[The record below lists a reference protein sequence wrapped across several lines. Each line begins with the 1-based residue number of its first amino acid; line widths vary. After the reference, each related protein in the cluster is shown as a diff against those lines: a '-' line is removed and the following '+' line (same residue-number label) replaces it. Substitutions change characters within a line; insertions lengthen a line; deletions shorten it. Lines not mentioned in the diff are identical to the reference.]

1 LDRLP
6 FWLKSDYARDFRTAD
21 EGYYAGQVAATTQN
35 RKTHWCA
42 DKTQQK
48 SKVVGS
54 EKLLPRL
61 AQMFDGWR
69 KADPPTTK
77 QLPVEA
83 DVPEL
88 LAERGRKGNAKPLDQ
103 AIGDLTLIAFYY
115 L

>member
-1 LDRLP
+1 
-6 FWLKSDYARDFRTAD
+6 
-21 EGYYAGQVAATTQN
+21 
-35 RKTHWCA
+35 
-42 DKTQQK
+42 
-48 SKVVGS
+48 
-54 EKLLPRL
+54 
-61 AQMFDGWR
+61 MFDGWR

-77 QLPVEA
+77 QLPVKA